1 MTRPERPG
9 SRPAGLFSEPE
20 GNASERG
27 LVTANVDGGARGN
40 PGPAAYGIVL
50 REAGGGTLL
59 ATGKYVGRATN
70 NVAEYYGLI
79 AALDAARERGV
90 KRLRVESDSELLV
103 RQMQGRYRV
112 KSPDLR
118 PLHERAVKLSRGF
131 EFFDIA
137 HIPREKNREAD
148 RLVNAA
154 LDGTEGAGKTENR
167 SRSIG
172 TKIENRNEDPPG
184 QPAPMQHPAAQTIRA
199 RYRGGVLVPTES
211 LEIPEGAEVILTVR
225 PASPKSH

>member
-1 MTRPERPG
+1 MTPPERHPPR
-9 SRPAGLFSEPE
+9 STGLFSEPPAA
-20 GNASERG
+20 ASERA
-27 LVTANVDGGARGN
+27 LVMANVDGGARGN

-50 REAGGGTLL
+50 RDAGGATLI

-90 KRLRVESDSELLV
+90 TRLRVESDSELLV

-112 KSPDLR
+112 KSPDLK

-131 EFFDIA
+131 EYFDIA

-154 LDGTEGAGKTENR
+154 LDGKDEIRKSKFENR
-167 SRSIG
+167 SEKAG
-172 TKIENRNEDPPG
+172 G
-184 QPAPMQHPAAQTIRA
+184 QLLQAEQPTARTIRA
-199 RYRGGVLVPTES
+199 HYRGGVLVPAEA
-211 LEIPEGAEVILTVR
+211 LDVPEGAEVILTVKAAPR
-225 PASPKSH
+225 RE

>member
-1 MTRPERPG
+1 MTPPERPAPR
-9 SRPAGLFSEPE
+9 SRGLFSEPAA
-20 GNASERG
+20 GASERA

-50 REAGGGTLL
+50 QEAGGATLI

-90 KRLRVESDSELLV
+90 TRLRVESDSELLV

-112 KSPDLR
+112 RSPDLR

-154 LDGTEGAGKTENR
+154 LDGKDETRNSKFEIRAERDAAAGMGA
-167 SRSIG
+167 
-172 TKIENRNEDPPG
+172 
-184 QPAPMQHPAAQTIRA
+184 APVAGSPTASAQTIRA
-199 RYRGGVLVPTES
+199 RYRGGVLVPVEA
-211 LEIPEGAEVILTVR
+211 LEIPEGAEVIVTVK
-225 PASPKSH
+225 PAPPKTH

>member
-1 MTRPERPG
+1 MP
-9 SRPAGLFSEPE
+9 RPAGLFTEPTAE
-20 GNASERG
+20 ASERG

-50 REAGGGTLL
+50 REAGGATLI
-59 ATGKYVGRATN
+59 ATGKYVGRTTN

-90 KRLRVESDSELLV
+90 TRLRVESDSELLV

-112 KSPDLR
+112 KSSDLR

-131 EFFDIA
+131 EYFDIA

-154 LDGTEGAGKTENR
+154 LDGKDENR
-167 SRSIG
+167 NS
-172 TKIENRNEDPPG
+172 KIENRAEGNIATG
-184 QPAPMQHPAAQTIRA
+184 MGAARLAGSPAAGAQTIRA
-199 RYRGGVLVPTES
+199 RYRGGVLVPVET
-211 LEIPEGAEVILTVR
+211 LEMPEGAEVIVTVKAAPPR
-225 PASPKSH
+225 RE